1 MPASL
6 RELLRAG
13 AARLADAGIGAAAW
27 DAELLLR
34 RVLGWD
40 RAQLLAAQ
48 DEPAADDA
56 RARFDALIVGR
67 AQRQPLQ
74 YLVGVQAFWRH
85 DFLVTPDVLIP
96 RPSTE
101 HLVEAA
107 LEYLRD
113 VPTPRLIDVG
123 TGSGCIALSLAAER
137 PDAQVDAVDLS
148 PAALEVAARNAA
160 RLGVAARVR
169 FQQGDLLAPYAHE
182 PGCFDGVLS
191 NPPYVDPADAPSL
204 EPEVREHEPHL
215 ALFAPGPGPYGVFER
230 LLPAAFDALR
240 PGGFVALEVGQ
251 DMDERVAAL
260 ARAHG
265 FELLECRAD
274 LAGIPR
280 VVLAR
285 KARAAGRG
293 PA

>member
-1 MPASL
+1 MSAPRGGPFSL
-6 RELLRAG
+6 RETLRQATV
-13 AARLADAGIGAAAW
+13 RLAEAGVGAAAW

-34 RVLGWD
+34 RVLNWD
-40 RAQLLAAQ
+40 RARLLAAC
-48 DEPAADDA
+48 DETLDVEP
-56 RARFDALIVGR
+56 RQRFETLVEGR
-67 AQRQPLQ
+67 AQRRPLQ
-74 YLVGVQAFWRH
+74 YLVGMQAFWRH

-107 LEYLRD
+107 LQHLRE
-113 VPTPRLIDVG
+113 VANPHLVDVG
-123 TGSGCIALSLAAER
+123 TGSGCVALSLADER
-137 PDAQVDAVDLS
+137 PDALVEAVDLS

-160 RLGVAARVR
+160 RLGLGERVR
-169 FQQGDLLAPYAHE
+169 FACGDLLAPYAHR
-182 PGCFDGVLS
+182 PGCFDAVLS

-230 LLPAAFDALR
+230 LLPAAFLALR

-260 ARAHG
+260 AVASG
-265 FELLECRAD
+265 FEALECRPD

-280 VVLAR
+280 IVLAYKPR
-285 KARAAGRG
+285 
-293 PA
+293 P